1 MADFSPKS
9 RFAELTA
16 IRNGEPDKLIEAYR
30 QATLGLGFTPSTT
43 ESFTRMIEVILVFD
57 QQKASLPE

>member
-1 MADFSPKS
+1 MADFSPEI
-9 RFAELTA
+9 RLAELTA
-16 IRNGEPDKLIEAYR
+16 LRNSEPDRLIEAYR

-43 ESFTRMIEVILVFD
+43 ESFTRMIEVILVFE